1 MIYRI
6 FFILVVA
13 VILSLGAGVGTSTA
27 FTEGEGG
34 GCSVDGGGCASD
46 CLSCH
51 SLSKKDAGKLLK
63 ADEFDAEISDVKMS
77 PVKGLW
83 QVELTQGGRKIVV
96 YIDFAEE
103 NIVQGQLGFTPLK
116 KFGVLPKVDLS
127 KIPYDRSIVIG
138 EGDAKYKVVAFSDPD
153 CPYCQK
159 LHKEMK
165 LVVESRKDIA
175 FHVILFPLPS
185 HQNAKEESIAIVCER
200 SLKLLDEA
208 MEDKAVPDATCETNE
223 IDENIALG
231 KELGVKV
238 TPTII
243 FPTGSIVE
251 GFLEADRLIKFID
264 SGK

>member
-6 FFILVVA
+6 FFIALVA
-13 VILSLGAGVGTSTA
+13 AILSFGVGTGTSVA
-27 FTEGEGG
+27 FTKGE

-51 SLSKKDAGKLLK
+51 SMSRDDAGKLLK
-63 ADEFDAEISDVKMS
+63 VDDFDAKVLDVKMS

-83 QVELTQGGRKIVV
+83 QVDVEQGGRSIVV

-103 NIVQGQLGFTPLK
+103 YLVQGQLGFTPLK
-116 KFGVLPKVDLS
+116 EFGELPKADLS
-127 KIPYDRSIVIG
+127 KVDYDKAIIIG
-138 EGDAKYKVVAFSDPD
+138 EADAKYKVLAFSDPD

-165 LVVESRKDIA
+165 LVVDERKDIA

-185 HQNAKEESIAIVCER
+185 HVNARAESIAIVCER
-200 SLKLLDEA
+200 SLKLLDDA
-208 MEDKAVPDATCETNE
+208 MENKAVPEATCETTE
-223 IDENIALG
+223 IDDNIALG

-238 TPTII
+238 TPTLIL
-243 FPTGSIVE
+243 PTGSIVE
-251 GFLEADRLIKFID
+251 GSLKAENIIRYID
-264 SGK
+264 KGR